1 MELRHAELECGES
14 MTRDE
19 EFVEQFERL
28 LQHIEQVIQEFPP
41 EMHAALRDEARVAVR
56 MELQQRWEEQQ
67 RMLEGQRRDR

>member
-1 MELRHAELECGES
+1 